1 MLAKIFLVILTAFI
15 LQSCSIEKLHKMQQA
30 SKSAPFEQVDF
41 QGLIRRYM
49 KKDKL
54 NSIEG
59 IYSVSGEVTKRSKGL
74 LAGSE
79 KEKTKDRKEN
89 YAKVAILRDP
99 GSTSREFIELSLDK
113 ETPYSYS
120 IIGEFNLT
128 ESGSLLLYKHMEGKG
143 KSSSFTFTVEKNSDI
158 LEGVRVENE
167 GNTTVTYKLTYVKLS
182 TQ

>member
-1 MLAKIFLVILTAFI
+1 MAVLIT
-15 LQSCSIEKLHKMQQA
+15 QSCSIEKLHRMKQA
-30 SKSAPFEQVDF
+30 NKSAPYEQVDF
-41 QGLIRRYM
+41 QGLVRRYM
-49 KKDKL
+49 KKDKP

-59 IYSVSGEVTKRSKGL
+59 IYSVSGEVTKRGKGL

-79 KEKTKDRKEN
+79 KEKTKDKKEN

-99 GSTSREFIELSLDK
+99 GSTSREYIEVSLDK
-113 ETPYSYS
+113 ENPYSYS

-158 LEGVRVENE
+158 LEGIRVESE